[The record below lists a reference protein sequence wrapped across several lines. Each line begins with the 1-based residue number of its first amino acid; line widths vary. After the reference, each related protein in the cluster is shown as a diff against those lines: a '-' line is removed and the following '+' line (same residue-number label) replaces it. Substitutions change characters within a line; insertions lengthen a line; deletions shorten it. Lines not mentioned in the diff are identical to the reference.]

1 MTNCLPCF
9 DLDSV
14 TEKKYKYFLRE
25 VEKYKIYTRTNLFL
39 FLFLSL
45 SNYSFQGHSSQV
57 KSIGIWYVSQRVE
70 IAKHGAKVW
79 SLFVNVLIPIES
91 RVAFR
96 LYGFMWYYIEVYI
109 RVCIFGRDAL
119 SFTYAFK
126 SLSMNIFFLIKK
138 MQTQEKPLA

>member
-1 MTNCLPCF
+1 MTNCLPYF

-96 LYGFMWYYIEVYI
+96 LYGFKLSCGTILRYILEFVYLGGMPYPSHMLLNPYQW
-109 RVCIFGRDAL
+109 IF
-119 SFTYAFK
+119 SF
-126 SLSMNIFFLIKK
+126 
-138 MQTQEKPLA
+138 